1 MSLVRTIFTTL
12 VGNEARRHTQGH
24 GLRNFGLGML
34 AARIATRSVPGA
46 LLVGG
51 ALVAKKLYDQK
62 KEAEA
67 LPASE
72 AVIDIEGRPVPA
84 DNETITEPQA
94 GRPQPFAKT
103 PRAK

>member
-1 MSLVRTIFTTL
+1 MSIVRNIFTTL
-12 VGNEARRHTQGH
+12 IGYEARKHTKGH

-51 ALVAKKLYDQK
+51 ALIAKKIYDDS
-62 KEAEA
+62 KEAEM

-72 AVIDIEGRPVPA
+72 AVIEIEGRPVPEK
-84 DNETITEPQA
+84 DETTSEPVLRLP
-94 GRPQPFAKT
+94 G
-103 PRAK
+103 

>member
-1 MSLVRTIFTTL
+1 MSLLRNLSTTF
-12 VGNEARRHTQGH
+12 VGYEARRHTSGH

-51 ALVAKKLYDQK
+51 ALIAKKLYDDSK
-62 KEAEA
+62 KAEA

-72 AVIDIEGRPVPA
+72 AVIEIEGRPVP
-84 DNETITEPQA
+84 EKPHS
-94 GRPQPFAKT
+94 
-103 PRAK
+103 

>member
-1 MSLVRTIFTTL
+1 MSLVRNIFTTL
-12 VGNEARRHTQGH
+12 VGYEARKHTQGH

-51 ALVAKKLYDQK
+51 ALIAKKLYDDS
-62 KEAEA
+62 KEAER

-72 AVIDIEGRPVPA
+72 AVIDIEGRPVPEA
-84 DNETITEPQA
+84 SESLKP
-94 GRPQPFAKT
+94 
-103 PRAK
+103 

>member
-12 VGNEARRHTQGH
+12 VGNEARKHSKGH

-34 AARIATRSVPGA
+34 AARLATRSVPGA

-51 ALVAKKLYDQK
+51 ALIAKKIYDDK
-62 KEAEA
+62 KEAEM

-72 AVIDIEGRPVPA
+72 AVIDIEGRPVP
-84 DNETITEPQA
+84 EEEL
-94 GRPQPFAKT
+94 R
-103 PRAK
+103 